1 MIKKLSSNTNQ
12 ELLGTLVEI
21 HKRCISLC
29 NSERY
34 NKEQIEEW
42 LSTINSQN
50 IKDQLED
57 TVWLILEEDKTV
69 VGFAQYSLEDK
80 ELYQIQIDPKEQGKG
95 YGKELY
101 YYIENIFKKNNI
113 KSISLFATLNA
124 ISFYEKLGFK
134 STKKISFKLLNTK
147 IEMVKMD
154 KELI

>member
-1 MIKKLSSNTNQ
+1 MIKKLSSDTNQ
-12 ELLGTLVEI
+12 ELLETLVEI

-29 NSERY
+29 NSKRY
-34 NKEQIEEW
+34 NKAQIEEW

-50 IKDQLED
+50 IKDQLGD
-57 TVWLILEEDKTV
+57 TVWLILEEDKVV

-101 YYIENIFKKNNI
+101 YYIENIFRKNDI
-113 KSISLFATLNA
+113 DGISLFATLNA
-124 ISFYEKLGFK
+124 TSFYEKLGFK
-134 STKKISFKLLNTK
+134 SVKKIAFKLLNTK
-147 IEMVKMD
+147 IEMVKMY